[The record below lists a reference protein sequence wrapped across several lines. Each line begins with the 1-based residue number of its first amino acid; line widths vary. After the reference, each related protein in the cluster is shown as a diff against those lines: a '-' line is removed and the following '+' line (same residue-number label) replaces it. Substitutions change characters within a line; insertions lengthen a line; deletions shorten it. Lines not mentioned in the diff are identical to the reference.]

1 MDVRFPAMGNL
12 TADGLSGGM
21 TTHENVQ
28 HTQSRPTGRPETILV
43 TGGTGKT
50 GRRVV
55 ELLAANGRPIRVGS
69 RAGRPPFDWAERST
83 WEPAV
88 RGVGAAYLSF
98 FPDLAVPGAA
108 DTVADFADVAVRAGV
123 RRLVLLSGRGEAEAQ
138 RAERAVQRAGA
149 DWAIVRASWFNQ
161 NFSENYLLDGILAG
175 ELALPVGAVREPFVD
190 AEDIADVAVAALTG
204 HEHAGQVYELTGPDL
219 LTFDEAVN
227 EIAVAAGRDV
237 RLRPV
242 AMAEYT
248 ATLAEQQVPTE
259 VAALLTYVF
268 TEVLDGRNAHV
279 TEGVQ
284 RALGRPPRSFRDY
297 AQRTAGTG
305 VWTTVG
311 AGVR

>member
-12 TADGLSGGM
+12 TADGFSGGM
-21 TTHENVQ
+21 TTHENIQ
-28 HTQSRPTGRPETILV
+28 HIQSRPTGRPETILV

-55 ELLAANGRPIRVGS
+55 ERLATNGRPVRVGS

-88 RGVGAAYLSF
+88 RGVDAAYLSF

-123 RRLVLLSGRGEAEAQ
+123 RRLVLISGRGEPEAQ
-138 RAERAVQRAGA
+138 RAEQVIQGAGA

-161 NFSENYLLDGILAG
+161 NYSENYWLDGILAG

-204 HEHAGQVYELTGPDL
+204 HQHAGQVYELTGPDL

-237 RLRPV
+237 RLLPV
-242 AMAEYT
+242 TMAEYT
-248 ATLAEQQVPTE
+248 AMLAEQQVPTD

-268 TEVLDGRNAHV
+268 TEVLDGRNAHL
-279 TEGVQ
+279 TDGVQ

-305 VWTTVG
+305 VWATVA